1 MSRNILFM
9 VNEHDTKILP
19 IRPSVTGE
27 SDASKWERV
36 ALAKGRVVMALDAE
50 PQMAQVHIVAA
61 LRHLRGIGEE

>member
-1 MSRNILFM
+1 M
-9 VNEHDTKILP
+9 VNEIETKVLP

-27 SDASKWERV
+27 SDESKWARV
-36 ALAKGRVVMALDAE
+36 RLAKGRVQMALDAT